1 MNVDTYTVFRIKWRA
16 KYLLVV
22 VDIED
27 YDKVK
32 DKPFTF
38 YNHSRYLGYNTKLPI
53 KNRIKRIEEYILGE
67 IDNSKEYIHLN
78 NNPLDNRKCNLQI
91 VTKFMSRNFHY
102 DTTLLN
108 SYNDIISRTNFD
120 KGSISLNTKE
130 FIENE
135 TQEVSIKKPKVKEIK
150 IEGVLIPETIKDY
163 LFYTPVKNGRTDYFY
178 LVGHPEVFSKT
189 NKRRLQGTKSKEL
202 STKEKFDDLLDKL
215 KMLSINFW

>member
-1 MNVDTYTVFRIKWRA
+1 MNVDTYTVFRIKWRG

-22 VDIED
+22 VDTED
-27 YDKVK
+27 YDTVK
-32 DKPFTF
+32 DTPFTF
-38 YNHSRYLGYNTKLPI
+38 YNHSNYLGYNTKLPI

-91 VTKFMSRNFHY
+91 VTKFMARNFHY
-102 DTTLLN
+102 DTDLLN

-120 KGSISLNTKE
+120 KSSISLNTKE

-135 TQEVSIKKPKVKEIK
+135 TQKVPIKKPKVKEIK
-150 IEGVLIPETIKDY
+150 IEGIDIPNSLKEY

-178 LVGHPEVFSKT
+178 LVGHPEVYEKT
-189 NKRRLQGTKSKEL
+189 NKRRLQGTKSKSL
-202 STKEKFDDLLDKL
+202 TTKEKFNDLLENL
-215 KMLSINFW
+215 KILSINTG